1 MPLVSLRSP
10 SRPSVKEGVLNVS
23 VGVTLAEAQRV
34 MILATLEHFRGD
46 KRQAAKTLGV
56 SLKTL
61 YNRLDLYHSQ
71 SQSQGTEAAGLPA

>member
-1 MPLVSLRSP
+1 MPLTSP
-10 SRPSVKEGVLNVS
+10 RNPARPTVKEGMLNVS

-34 MILATLEHFRGD
+34 MILATLEHFQGD

-61 YNRLDLYHSQ
+61 YNRLDLYHNQ
-71 SQSQGTEAAGLPA
+71 NTEAAGLPA